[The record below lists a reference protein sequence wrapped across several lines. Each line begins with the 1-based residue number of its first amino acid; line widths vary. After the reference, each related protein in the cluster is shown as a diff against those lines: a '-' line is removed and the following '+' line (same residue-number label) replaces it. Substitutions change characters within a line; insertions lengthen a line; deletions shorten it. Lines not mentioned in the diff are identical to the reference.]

1 MNDVLEKP
9 ETEYAFSAFPQEM
22 DDYFA
27 NNSIEIKILP
37 EEFLPSLEK
46 RHKNIK
52 ITNAK
57 QFSMLL
63 DGEIAF
69 WREKDPD
76 NKLLDFSKFNSLVSA
91 KQRFDSSKNDFEKN
105 QTYSGRNSLADSV
118 KQLKNGIL
126 YSKLTLAKYI
136 VENLLDVHSDIIR
149 GFKAGILKDKSI
161 NLSST
166 SGTYEGL
173 LMAMQFRKVIDSL
186 ATPSEEE
193 IAKFYDRVNGANE
206 QYSELNSRYTQSFHE
221 HDNMITEF
229 VEKTNAH
236 FEELHTKT
244 EAYFKERDNRCSEL
258 EELYVEKLRLKAPAE
273 YWKNLSNKYKVSG
286 IHWMSAS
293 VFSALAIVTTL
304 ILTLINLPN
313 LFSESSN
320 WLVLFRNS
328 AILTVITSVLV
339 YLVRYFIKMA
349 MSSFHLS
356 RDARERENLS
366 HFYLALIENGTVT
379 EKERAIILNSLF
391 SRSDSGLLKGDS
403 SPTMLTNPSDLIDTL
418 RNR

>member
-1 MNDVLEKP
+1 MNAVLEKP

-27 NNSIEIKILP
+27 NNSIEIKIMP

-63 DGEIAF
+63 DVEIAF
-69 WREKDPD
+69 WKEKDPD
-76 NKLLDFSKFNSLVSA
+76 NKLSDFSKFNSLVFA

-105 QTYSGRNSLADSV
+105 QTYSGKNSLVDSV

-149 GFKAGILKDKSI
+149 GFKAGISKDKSI

-244 EAYFKERDNRCSEL
+244 DAYFKERDNRCAEL
-258 EELYVEKLRLKAPAE
+258 EQLYVEKLRLKAPAE
-273 YWKNLSNKYKVSG
+273 YWKDLSNKYKVSG

-293 VFSALAIVTTL
+293 VFSAVAIVITL
-304 ILTLINLPN
+304 ILTLINLPT
-313 LFSESSN
+313 LFSENSH

-366 HFYLALIENGTVT
+366 HFYLALIENGAVT